1 MEASRKLLI
10 LATGCALVASAA
22 RAEDNVQ
29 GVKWRAKTSIQ
40 SKALNMP
47 ERTAEVCLPATD
59 ADQAA
64 IKQGEAQ
71 KNCKMTSVQR
81 SGGKTVADM
90 QCTGEHPS
98 STHIEVVKDG
108 DTMHSTMTMKT
119 ASDTRTIKSDYT
131 KLGGACEMPK
141 NPAAAAAAL
150 SQGTLEERKKRL
162 QEMMGGAGK

>member
-1 MEASRKLLI
+1 MQASKKVLA
-10 LATGCALVASAA
+10 LATFAGALAA
-22 RAEDNVQ
+22 FAVLAEDNVQ

-47 ERTAEVCLPATD
+47 ERTTEVCLPATD

-71 KNCKMTSVQR
+71 KNCRMTSVKR
-81 SGGKTVADM
+81 SGGKTVADL

-98 STHIEVVKDG
+98 ETHIEVVKDG
-108 DTMHSTMTMKT
+108 DTMQSTMTMKT
-119 ASDTRTIKSDYT
+119 ASDTRTIKADYT
-131 KLGGACEMPK
+131 KLGGACAIPK
-141 NPAAAAAAL
+141 NPAQAAL

-162 QEMMGGAGK
+162 QEMMSGK